1 MQKGTFKTRR
11 NTLAWALPLAASI
24 AIAGCSREAPRQQGE
39 ELSTMDV
46 QASPEVQ
53 YEPAEGIRG
62 DMPQARIPQ
71 APGVNVTAA
80 PGVAFDYRY
89 AFRLAPENIGRLVE
103 EHAAACEALGVD
115 QCRVV
120 GLRYNFRAEDDITA
134 MLALKL
140 APEAAR
146 GFGKDATD
154 LIVENEGMLVAQEI
168 TGTDAGAAI
177 DAATAAQSRLQADI
191 RRLEQQLEGL
201 SEDDRNRGSILAQIE
216 QLRRQLRASEAG
228 QDNARESLAQTPMVF
243 HYGAGDVVPGWG
255 KSSPIAQAFSTAWWG
270 AQEVIAF
277 FIIVLGTLLPLA
289 LLAFLVKLA
298 WDRAGRPGWK
308 KSEATDE

>member
-1 MQKGTFKTRR
+1 MIKGTFKTRR

-24 AIAGCSREAPRQQGE
+24 AIAGCSREAPQRQTE
-39 ELSTMDV
+39 ELQTMD
-46 QASPEVQ
+46 ASTSPEMQ
-53 YEPAEGIRG
+53 YEPAEGIRS
-62 DMPQARIPQ
+62 DMPTTRIPG

-115 QCRVV
+115 QCRIV

-146 GFGKDATD
+146 AFGKDATD

-201 SEDDRNRGSILAQIE
+201 SEDDRNRGSILSQIE

-228 QDNARESLAQTPMVF
+228 QDNARQSLAQTPMVF

-277 FIIVLGTLLPLA
+277 FVIVLGTLLPILLLVWLA
-289 LLAFLVKLA
+289 ALV
-298 WDRAGRPGWK
+298 WTRFGRPRLK
-308 KSEATDE
+308 KMEVSGE